1 MNQMSDTPDY
11 IFATIGGGGLVAGV
25 ATYVDSVSPRT
36 KIIGVEPEGAASMQ
50 ESLKQ
55 GKVVTLSTIEKF
67 VDGAAVKQV
76 GELTFDICK
85 EKLDDIVVIP
95 SGKECTTILELYNNN
110 AIVIEPAGA
119 LPVAALD
126 AYRDQIR
133 GKTWFASSAE
143 VIMTSTGCSKSK
155 KDRLYTKA

>member
-1 MNQMSDTPDY
+1 MTE
-11 IFATIGGGGLVAGV
+11 A
-25 ATYVDSVSPRT
+25 
-36 KIIGVEPEGAASMQ
+36 
-50 ESLKQ
+50 LKQ

-85 EKLDDIVVIP
+85 EKLEDIVIIP

-126 AYRDQIR
+126 AYREQIR
-133 GKTWFASSAE
+133 GKNVVCIISGGNNDIDRMQQIKERSLVYEGLKHYFILISRNVLEPCVNFWK
-143 VIMTSTGCSKSK
+143 KS
-155 KDRLYTKA
+155 